1 MKLFYKLSISLFL
14 LSLLIITF
22 LPTLRIIIFITL
34 LTFLLSLFPP
44 FFLEIYP
51 RGLNFW
57 TIASP
62 PPESAPDLFETID
75 NARVAR
81 RREIIVG
88 SLFSKVSPPS
98 TLCQLISCSWRPLIV
113 EYIGRAISIERV
125 LWPLFVDEQRK
136 EKI

>member
-1 MKLFYKLSISLFL
+1 MLQIIHLF
-14 LSLLIITF
+14 
-22 LPTLRIIIFITL
+22 IFIFIINHHFLANITYHHLNNTL
-34 LTFLLSLFPP
+34 NISPFALSS

-88 SLFSKVSPPS
+88 SLFSKVLPPS

-136 EKI
+136 ENTI